1 MIVNRFH
8 QKTLAKIVRNPIELA
23 VNLKNT
29 ALGKRIVLVKGV
41 YDLFHSGHYYSFVN
55 AKMLG
60 DVLVVGV
67 NSDRA
72 VKLRKE
78 RGRPIISEQE
88 RMILVA
94 ALNCVDW
101 VTLYDDVSPINLIKE
116 IRPHVFAA
124 SHFSFLS
131 EAEKGEVKAFA
142 TLSVLPKEGDIS
154 TSQILRNIKSFIE

>member
-8 QKTLAKIVRNPIELA
+8 QKTLAKIVRNPAELA
-23 VNLKNT
+23 ANLRNS
-29 ALGKRIVLVKGV
+29 AVGKRIVLVKGV
-41 YDLFHSGHYYSFVN
+41 YDLFHSGHYYSFIN

-60 DVLVVGV
+60 DVLIIGV

-94 ALNCVDW
+94 ALGCVDW
-101 VTLYDDVSPINLIKE
+101 VTLYDDASPLNLIKE

-124 SHFSFLS
+124 SHFSFLT
-131 EAEKGEVKAFA
+131 EAEKAEVQAFT

-154 TSQILRNIKSFIE
+154 TSQILHKIKSLIE